1 MSFIY
6 DYVLLHWHR
15 HMMTPRLLASLLLL
29 TIACLLQPA
38 DSRAQDTALV
48 VTGDVQAPL
57 SLTAK
62 DLAAM
67 PRATLTTSDG
77 GRSTTF
83 EGVWLH
89 QILRRAGVP
98 QGENLRGKALASYLL
113 ATARD
118 GYQVL
123 YSLAELDPAFQDSS
137 VLLADSADGKP
148 LPQTAA
154 PFRLV
159 APKDK
164 RGARSIRMLHRIEVV
179 QLRK

>member
-1 MSFIY
+1 
-6 DYVLLHWHR
+6 
-15 HMMTPRLLASLLLL
+15 MMTRRLLASLALLM
-29 TIACLLQPA
+29 ASCLLEPA
-38 DSRAQDTALV
+38 DARAQDAVLV
-48 VTGDVQAPL
+48 VAGDVQAPL

-67 PRATLTTSDG
+67 PRATLTTSEG

-89 QILRRAGVP
+89 HVLQRAGVP
-98 QGENLRGKALASYLL
+98 HGENLRGKALATYVL

-123 YSLAELDPAFQDSS
+123 YSLAELDPAFQDAS
-137 VLLADSADGKP
+137 VLLADAADGKP